1 MIVGHGIDL
10 MSTSR
15 IAASIARFGEH
26 FLARIYTDHE
36 RAVADRRVKH
46 ASQMYTAFWAAKEA
60 TMKALGTGNRRG
72 VHFRDIEVRHEPS
85 GKPYIVLYGA
95 SRARAEVL
103 GVDRIEVSLTH
114 LKETAAASV
123 LFESDRRKTSR

>member
-15 IAASIARFGEH
+15 IEASIARFGEH
-26 FLARIYTDHE
+26 FLARIYTDYE
-36 RAVADRRVKH
+36 RAVADRREKLS
-46 ASQMYTAFWAAKEA
+46 SQMYTAYWAAKEA
-60 TMKALGTGNRRG
+60 AMKALGTGNRRG

-95 SRARAEVL
+95 SRARADVL
-103 GVDRIEVSLTH
+103 GVDRMEVSLTH
-114 LKETAAASV
+114 LKDVAAASV
-123 LFESDRRKTSR
+123 LFESDRREESR